1 MNPYSVMGVKP
12 STSFEDAKRIYRK
25 KMLELHPDRGGDPE
39 DMKKVKEAWDLLKSN
54 KSTMLGQ
61 KTNVSITHKSLFN
74 IIDK

>member
-1 MNPYSVMGVKP
+1 MGIKP

-25 KMLELHPDRGGDPE
+25 KMLKLHPDRGGDPE

>member
-1 MNPYSVMGVKP
+1 MGIKP

-25 KMLELHPDRGGDPE
+25 KMLELHPDRGGNPE

>member
-1 MNPYSVMGVKP
+1 MGVKP

>member
-1 MNPYSVMGVKP
+1 MGIKP

-25 KMLELHPDRGGDPE
+25 KMLELHPDRGGNPE

-61 KTNVSITHKSLFN
+61 KTNVSITHKSLFS

>member
-1 MNPYSVMGVKP
+1 MGVKP

-25 KMLELHPDRGGDPE
+25 KMLELHPDRGGNPE

-61 KTNVSITHKSLFN
+61 KTNVSITHKSLFS

>member
-1 MNPYSVMGVKP
+1 MGVKP

-25 KMLELHPDRGGDPE
+25 KMLELHPDRGGNPE